1 MPLWKLRLFARL
13 QNAEPGAGGGGN
25 ANPPATPP
33 GNTPP
38 AIPADLMPAVQALI
52 DAQVLGLKNKNSEL
66 INAQKGLKTQL
77 DTFEGIDP
85 VAVRAILTKFSSE
98 EEAEL
103 IAKGKIDEVL
113 TKRTERLSAD
123 WQKKVDTEI
132 TKGQKLTAANQRL
145 AARALSEAIS
155 KAAIKAG
162 ALPEAIEDIT
172 LRAKGA
178 GWLIDDEGNPVAKAG
193 DDIVIGKD
201 GKTAL
206 TPTEWAESLRETA
219 PHLWPRAQGSGAPGS
234 NGGKAFTGDLSK
246 FTPEERISRFRE
258 SQAAH

>member
-1 MPLWKLRLFARL
+1 
-13 QNAEPGAGGGGN
+13 
-25 ANPPATPP
+25 
-33 GNTPP
+33 
-38 AIPADLMPAVQALI
+38 MPAVQALI
-52 DAQVLGLKNKNSEL
+52 DQQVLGLKNKNTEL
-66 INAQKGLKTQL
+66 IQVQKGLKTQL

-113 TKRTERLSAD
+113 SKRTERLSAD
-123 WQKKVDTEI
+123 WQKKVDAE
-132 TKGQKLTAANQRL
+132 KGTVQKLSAANQRL

-178 GWLIDDEGNPVAKAG
+178 GWSIDEEGNPVAKAG
-193 DDIVIGKD
+193 DDIVFGKD

-206 TPTEWAESLRETA
+206 TPNEWAESLRETA

-234 NGGKAFTGDLSK
+234 NGSKAVTGDFSKLS
-246 FTPEERISRFRE
+246 PEDRISRYRE